1 MTSLNSFPLFER
13 IITHAQSAPASEAIV
28 DVPHSLTIT
37 YSELCAD
44 ILSLGSTLTPL
55 LSVPEARVVVL
66 CEKGYLVALSMLSIW
81 TAGGLSVPIL
91 PSLPLPEQSYMAIN
105 SDASL
110 VICDAN
116 NKPRADELKADMEK
130 EGIKAMVLEINLN
143 GVRKAV
149 YGKNGAEALSKMSE
163 LHGERRAMMLFT
175 SGTTGR
181 PKGVVTRHSALTA
194 QVSAVVQFW
203 RWTSSDNLLHTL
215 PLNHLHG
222 IVVALLPTI
231 WAGATVEL
239 WEKFDGRGI
248 WMRWINNEG
257 KTPITMFFGVPT
269 VYSRLIQSHSMLPKE
284 LRPIASEASSKL
296 RLQVSGSA
304 PLPESIKKTWE
315 KEGGIG
321 GGQVLLERYGMTET
335 GVIASTG
342 WENDKRVKGHV
353 GYALP
358 GTEIRLWNEELNQAI
373 TAFDTQGE
381 IRVRGP
387 SITTEYWR
395 LPEATAKELV
405 DGWFKTGDIGV
416 WSSDTAAQNQ
426 LKVLGR
432 KNTDIIKSGG
442 EKISALE
449 IERAILEL
457 PGMKDCAVVG
467 VDDEEW
473 GQIVSVCLVT
483 SRPSVTVN
491 GIRNELRSVL
501 APYKLPKLLKVYE
514 GEIPRNNMGKV
525 NKKKLALEAFPK

>member
-37 YSELCAD
+37 YSQLYAD
-44 ILSLGSTLTPL
+44 ILSLGSTLRPL

-81 TAGGLSVPIL
+81 TVGGLSVKIL

-130 EGIKAMVLEINLN
+130 EDIKAMVLEINLN

-163 LHGERRAMMLFT
+163 LHGERRAMMLFI
-175 SGTTGR
+175 S
-181 PKGVVTRHSALTA
+181 VTRHSALTA

-257 KTPITMFFGVPT
+257 KIPITMFFGVPT

-296 RLQVSGSA
+296 CLQVSGSA

-315 KEGGIG
+315 RKE
-321 GGQVLLERYGMTET
+321 VLEADKYC
-335 GVIASTG
+335 VIASTG

-395 LPEATAKELV
+395 LPEATAKEFVDAGSSLV
-405 DGWFKTGDIGV
+405 I
-416 WSSDTAAQNQ
+416 
-426 LKVLGR
+426 LVLGR
-432 KNTDIIKSGG
+432 KSTDIIKSGG

-525 NKKKLALEAFPK
+525 NKKKLALEAFPKWIVRYIRIRLQFILMHPY